1 MPPCCLHAVRLFEK
15 RNYWHLARLW
25 LPGFAAEH
33 GCFMIEALIYERH
46 EHWVAANP
54 VCCESEGTLE
64 RKHPME
70 LKWRAS
76 SVA

>member
-1 MPPCCLHAVRLFEK
+1 MPPCCLHPFDCFRKEITGI
-15 RNYWHLARLW
+15 LARLW

-76 SVA
+76 SAA